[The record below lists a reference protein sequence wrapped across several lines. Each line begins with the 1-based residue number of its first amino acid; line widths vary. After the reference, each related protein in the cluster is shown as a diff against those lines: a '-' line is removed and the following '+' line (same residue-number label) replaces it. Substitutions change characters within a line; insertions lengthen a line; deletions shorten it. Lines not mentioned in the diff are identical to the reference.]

1 MNTCARFFC
10 YYVISIKI
18 SLKSQASQ
26 AWWCTPVIPVFG
38 TLRQK
43 DQHMFKTSLVY
54 MPSRESIVKSCFRKI
69 KGEEERKKE
78 KEKERGEERGKVEG
92 REGGER

>member
-1 MNTCARFFC
+1 
-10 YYVISIKI
+10 
-18 SLKSQASQ
+18 
-26 AWWCTPVIPVFG
+26 
-38 TLRQK
+38 
-43 DQHMFKTSLVY
+43 MFKTSLVY